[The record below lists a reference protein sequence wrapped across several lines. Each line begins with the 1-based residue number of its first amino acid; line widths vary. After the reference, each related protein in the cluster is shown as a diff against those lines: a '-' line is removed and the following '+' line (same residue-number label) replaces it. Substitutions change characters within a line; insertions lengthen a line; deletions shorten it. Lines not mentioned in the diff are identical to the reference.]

1 MLVYAVMLMQRT
13 FSVSCLFLHSNYH
26 QPLTQPVTR
35 LGNLAPTRDL
45 NYVADTVAGFIRMAE
60 CPAAIGQVINVGS
73 GQEISVGNLAQI
85 IMELVGK
92 VKPIAADKQRIR
104 PSDSEVE
111 RLCADNR
118 RAKAV
123 LDWQSRY
130 SLKSGLEQTI
140 AWVEEHLGQFRTGM
154 YTV

>member
-1 MLVYAVMLMQRT
+1 
-13 FSVSCLFLHSNYH
+13 
-26 QPLTQPVTR
+26 
-35 LGNLAPTRDL
+35 
-45 NYVADTVAGFIRMAE
+45 
-60 CPAAIGQVINVGS
+60 
-73 GQEISVGNLAQI
+73 
-85 IMELVGK
+85 MELVGK